1 MAVHGL
7 IIKQWFSTWS
17 DSVILTHWGHLL
29 MFGDILLGAKNV
41 WVRGD
46 QKPREAAGKGPA
58 GRMNLHALLREGS
71 VHASGEKMHKML
83 QTWNQLALINHFLAG
98 RRGRPSLQCG
108 GRRCENERE
117 DMGAGR
123 LVNQDDVPLASVSL
137 LFTNKRRWPVWYCR
151 PYFHRSRN

>member
-7 IIKQWFSTWS
+7 IIKQWFSTRS

-29 MFGDILLGAKNV
+29 MFRDILLGAENGG
-41 WVRGD
+41 WGGD
-46 QKPREAAGKGPA
+46 QKPREAMGKEPA

-71 VHASGEKMHKML
+71 VYASGEKMHKML
-83 QTWNQLALINHFLAG
+83 QTWNQLALINHFLAL
-98 RRGRPSLQCG
+98 RRGRPRLQCR

-117 DMGAGR
+117 DMGGGR

-137 LFTNKRRWPVWYCR
+137 LFTNNRRWPVWYHR